1 MLYMRYKLIKS
12 MAERRQHKDDKKAK
26 EIAEVLRKEEKSNAA
41 QADRAKLQSHKMIA
55 NYNKIRVEREY
66 LNKDLEQ
73 VLASLRLTH

>member
-1 MLYMRYKLIKS
+1 

-26 EIAEVLRKEEKSNAA
+26 EIAEVLKKEEKSNAA

-55 NYNKIRVEREY
+55 DYNKIRVEREY